1 MAQAKAKK
9 KIGGKRAGA
18 GHPKGLK
25 NTKVRSDKINFN
37 EAQINQIV
45 VWIAGGASQK
55 TVASL
60 LKISPDTLSRR
71 INENPELRAVVDNA
85 REIASASV
93 VKSLHT
99 AAILGDVTAQKFWL
113 SKLGG
118 EQWKDKPIEITG
130 KGGAPIDVAHT
141 VQALTEMS
149 PEQRRAELER
159 MEKINKLP
167 GGTK

>member
-25 NTKVRSDKINFN
+25 NTKVRSDKI
-37 EAQINQIV
+37 ELTDAQINQIV
-45 VWIAGGASQK
+45 VWIAGGASLD
-55 TVASL
+55 TVSHL
-60 LKISPDTLSRR
+60 LKVSKETLRR
-71 INENPELRAVVDNA
+71 RSLENPELAEAIQNA

-118 EQWKDKPIEITG
+118 DQWKDKPIEITG
-130 KGGAPIDVAHT
+130 KNGAPIDVSHT
-141 VQALTEMS
+141 VQALTQMS